1 MPWEERSLMDVRLRF
16 VQDVH
21 RPGWSVAEVCRRYQV
36 SRKTG
41 YKWLERYG
49 KAGPAGLVDRSHR
62 PYTCPHATPTV
73 VVQQI
78 LALQRRYRWGARKV
92 RWLLAK
98 RVPLDLVPTVATVHR
113 ILERHGRTGRRGRA
127 HRRFHAG
134 RPDTAFDQPNAIWT
148 ADFKGQFRTGN
159 GVYCYPLTV
168 QDGATRFL
176 LACRGLLEP
185 TIEASWPVFALLFR
199 RYGLPER
206 IRTDNGAPFASNA
219 LGRLSTLSVWW
230 VRLGIRPELIEPAH
244 PEQNGRHE
252 RMHKTL
258 KAETA
263 RPPRRTLAAQ
273 QRRFDWFRHRYNT
286 ERPHEA
292 LGQCLPAS
300 LYQASARPYPP
311 TLLPVTYPGHYEVRR
326 VSRNG
331 GIRWGSRWVNVSHVL
346 AELDVGFEEI
356 DDGLWEV
363 YFGPVWL
370 GRLHETTFRIVD
382 HLGRA
387 ARREGGNHKGKV
399 LPIR

>member
-21 RPGWSVAEVCRRYQV
+21 RPGWSVAEVCRRYDV

-49 KAGPAGLVDRSHR
+49 LAGPAGLADRSHR
-62 PYTCPHATPTV
+62 PYSCPHATPAPIV
-73 VVQQI
+73 EQI

-92 RWLLAK
+92 RWLLAQ
-98 RVPLDLVPTVATVHR
+98 RVPAELVPTVATVHR
-113 ILERHGRTGRRGRA
+113 ILERHGRTGRRRRA

-134 RPDTAFDQPNAIWT
+134 RPVTPFDQPNAIWT

-176 LACRGLLEP
+176 LGCRGLLAP
-185 TIEASWPVFALLFR
+185 TIEASEPVFARLFR
-199 RYGLPER
+199 RYGRPER
-206 IRTDNGAPFASNA
+206 I
-219 LGRLSTLSVWW
+219 
-230 VRLGIRPELIEPAH
+230 
-244 PEQNGRHE
+244 
-252 RMHKTL
+252 HKTL

-263 RPPRRTLAAQ
+263 RPPRRTLTAQ
-273 QRRFDWFRHRYNT
+273 QRRFDWFRQRYNA

-292 LGQCLPAS
+292 LGQQLPAS
-300 LYQASARPYPP
+300 VYHASARPYP
-311 TLLPVTYPGHYEVRR
+311 TRLLPIAYPGHYEVRR

-346 AELDVGFEEI
+346 AELDVGFEAI
-356 DDGLWEV
+356 DEGLWEV

-370 GRLHETTFRIVD
+370 GRLHETTCRIVD

-387 ARREGGNHKGKV
+387 ARRAGGNHKGEV
-399 LPIR
+399 LPIS